1 MIIVQGR
8 ATHHNMFIAF
18 IDYINV
24 SCRRIRSYNYLHSIP
39 WILVHYCL
47 PLLMRMA
54 TQTCSSFIN
63 YT

>member
-24 SCRRIRSYNYLHSIP
+24 SCRRIRSYNYLFALYPMDSTT
-39 WILVHYCL
+39 
-47 PLLMRMA
+47 LLF
-54 TQTCSSFIN
+54 TSFDADG
-63 YT
+63 YTDL